1 MHVLQQANHPLITA
15 AHSVILVIRSA
26 VIGLDDCDRA
36 GRVVHDVVADA
47 SQEHPEA
54 RYKKISTGMRKITCS
69 LRTFWKQLGATS

>member
-1 MHVLQQANHPLITA
+1 MHVLQQADHLITA
-15 AHSVILVIRSA
+15 THSVISMIRSA

>member
-1 MHVLQQANHPLITA
+1 MHVLQQADHLITA
-15 AHSVILVIRSA
+15 THSVISMIRSA

-54 RYKKISTGMRKITCS
+54 RYKISTGMRKITCS